1 MGGVEGQLEFHCD
14 IISSG
19 VDKQIKPIR
28 KQFSEKLTSY
38 KEFIAFLLL
47 RFFNVER
54 TEFYVPFYET
64 MTCFV
69 AFIIRLCTASK
80 HGQYTSFVSK
90 QNESQPYIVLTALLG
105 FILCLFDCLA
115 YVSIRLFGPYM
126 PAVFFSSFHSLHWLQ
141 HKAHDSIHGFVPYT
155 NPGLFEQLWQQR
167 LKEQQNGRFFFC
179 TSSKDQS
186 HFNVWYHRYN
196 TKLCALLLNLVRETL
211 SLTTNARKFSALECS
226 MYKNTNIHIYKK
238 SLLTMLLVSPFCS
251 KLCRWYSDIWH
262 FYKLI

>member
-1 MGGVEGQLEFHCD
+1 MVEGQLEFHCD

-80 HGQYTSFVSK
+80 HGLYTSFVSK

-115 YVSIRLFGPYM
+115 YVSIRLFGDTCRLYFSRLFIVYIGSNIKPNDSM
-126 PAVFFSSFHSLHWLQ
+126 P
-141 HKAHDSIHGFVPYT
+141 GFVPYT
-155 NPGLFEQLWQQR
+155 NPGLFEQL
-167 LKEQQNGRFFFC
+167 
-179 TSSKDQS
+179 
-186 HFNVWYHRYN
+186 
-196 TKLCALLLNLVRETL
+196 
-211 SLTTNARKFSALECS
+211 
-226 MYKNTNIHIYKK
+226 
-238 SLLTMLLVSPFCS
+238 
-251 KLCRWYSDIWH
+251 
-262 FYKLI
+262 